1 MSCQRGEC
9 RIIGGVQRSLVFF
22 AMGMAAACTGD
33 IEDKSL
39 QGLTPAQALAKT
51 RWLKDAEP
59 VFQAKC
65 FMCHDG
71 SMATAT
77 PTPDPYLA
85 GSGDMAI
92 RDTAIAYVP
101 ELVNLGAPK
110 SSRVLSKGMHEGPA
124 LTAQEA
130 TKILGWIEAEH
141 DARPA
146 GTIIETTPT
155 AMATGSATTT
165 ITLDS
170 VGSVG
175 STLSFVATSI
185 PGGIYLT
192 NVVFTAGADG
202 LYLAHPLFVSH
213 PAAGTGS
220 GSGSGSDGVP
230 DPLDR
235 YYSTVENIGSA
246 GSASLDTPTIDG
258 FSITD
263 PISVR
268 FDVIDKYRPGM

>member
-1 MSCQRGEC
+1 
-9 RIIGGVQRSLVFF
+9 
-22 AMGMAAACTGD
+22 MGMAAACTGD

-39 QGLTPAQALAKT
+39 VGLTPAQALAKT

-71 SMATAT
+71 SMATAV

-141 DARPA
+141 DAR
-146 GTIIETTPT
+146 GSGMVIETTPT
-155 AMATGSATTT
+155 LMASGSATT
-165 ITLDS
+165 IPLDS
-170 VGSVG
+170 VGAAG
-175 STLSFVATSI
+175 STITFVAMPIT
-185 PGGIYLT
+185 GGLYLT
-192 NVVFTAGADG
+192 GVTFNASATDG
-202 LYLAHPLFVSH
+202 LYFAHPLFVSH
-213 PAAGTGS
+213 PAAAAGS
-220 GSGSGSDGVP
+220 GSGAGSGSDAGGLP

-235 YYSTVENIGSA
+235 YYSIVENIGSG
-246 GSASLDTPTIDG
+246 GSASPPPPLDTPTIDG

-268 FDVIDKYRPGM
+268 FDVVDKYRPGT